1 MSFINKENKV
11 IEFLRNPVGLI
22 ITLGVI
28 GCVILIVVS
37 IVNLFKT
44 GSHEPSVPTEVDPAS
59 GETIYLFPMT
69 DGPSSESMYIGFE
82 LLAKNGMTEY
92 QFKLF
97 KDAVSN
103 YAAENGI
110 LLERVSYL
118 KDSYKLK
125 ASYVFDFKIVLNVDG
140 EELAVEVDSSKGWKD
155 ILGAVA
161 RIWKDGVEVYRLE
174 VNDTNVCDYR
184 QGCYYVDDGT

>member
-1 MSFINKENKV
+1 MSFQNKENKV
-11 IEFLRNPVGLI
+11 IEFLRNPVGLLLV
-22 ITLGVI
+22 LGAI
-28 GCVILIVVS
+28 GCVILVIVS
-37 IVNLFKT
+37 IINLFKVNK
-44 GSHEPSVPTEVDPAS
+44 HEPSVPTEVDPAS
-59 GETIYLFPMT
+59 GETIYLYPMT
-69 DGPSSESMYIGFE
+69 DGPSNEPAYIGLGF
-82 LLAKNGMTEY
+82 LAKNGMTES

-97 KDAVSN
+97 KNAISN

-125 ASYVFDFKIVLNVDG
+125 ASYVFDFKVVLNIDG
-140 EELAVEVDSSKGWKD
+140 EELAVEIDSSKGWKD

-161 RIWKDGVEVYRLE
+161 RIWKDGVEVYTLE
-174 VNDTNVCDYR
+174 VNETNVCDYR